1 MLSTTLIPGGGLVV
15 GLCEYCG
22 LDAGVL
28 RKHHKECEEKHERG
42 WARMIQLS
50 TEAARKG
57 PGDEKLEP
65 QLAALAKF
73 SYVPA
78 PQIHEALVTGWEKA
92 ADEAIQDQVLS
103 VDEEKRLTGFM
114 TRFGLSREELERTNA
129 WKRLAMAATL
139 RELLDGKIP
148 TRMHVSGQLPF
159 NFQRSETLG
168 WLFNDVPYYE
178 ERTRTRYVGGSDGMS
193 FRVAKGIYY
202 RTSSFESTPVTQAQ
216 TVRIDSGSLAIT
228 TKHIYFAGARKGF
241 RVPYRKIMAFQPFKD
256 GFGIVRDAA
265 SAKPQVFVTEE
276 GWFSYNLVRNL
287 ASRSPE

>member
-28 RKHHKECEEKHERG
+28 RKHHKECGEK
-42 WARMIQLS
+42 
-50 TEAARKG
+50 
-57 PGDEKLEP
+57 P
-65 QLAALAKF
+65 
-73 SYVPA
+73 
-78 PQIHEALVTGWEKA
+78 

-202 RTSSFESTPVTQAQ
+202 RTSSFE
-216 TVRIDSGSLAIT
+216 
-228 TKHIYFAGARKGF
+228 
-241 RVPYRKIMAFQPFKD
+241 
-256 GFGIVRDAA
+256 
-265 SAKPQVFVTEE
+265 
-276 GWFSYNLVRNL
+276 
-287 ASRSPE
+287 